1 MSRLPIVGDDDG
13 TWGDILNDYLG
24 VSHNADGTI
33 KSSAISNK
41 LDKNTDITGDTKT
54 KITYDSKGLVTAG
67 ADATPSDVGLGNVTN
82 DTQLKASQLD
92 TDGALTANSDANVAS
107 QKATKTYVDT
117 TVSDYAYKP
126 GKAGGQTLIGG
137 TSSSDILTLGANTAT
152 WSSSNTGNITI
163 DKSLIEFSGINSVAN
178 NKFINLI
185 KFDESVS
192 LSGLSVGSLS
202 GFIFNP
208 TLSSNSWGW
217 RVDNEAS
224 FGAGPTSAVT
234 NAPNSSLTFA
244 AVPTNGS
251 SVQVYSS
258 NSATPPVT
266 GDTIEVWYGIRVS
279 PSKVAGD
286 YDQTVLYTAVA
297 QP

>member
-1 MSRLPIVGDDDG
+1 MLPLVLGVALARPYGAGRYGSCIYGSNGCAISLSTDSGVGISLNPSGGDVVSIAKDNVNVITANYSGYTLSVESNTPSTNNLVGDYS
-13 TWGDILNDYLG
+13 TIIP
-24 VSHNADGTI
+24 VSG
-33 KSSAISNK
+33 
-41 LDKNTDITGDTKT
+41 
-54 KITYDSKGLVTAG
+54 
-67 ADATPSDVGLGNVTN
+67 TPSSPT
-82 DTQLKASQLD
+82 
-92 TDGALTANSDANVAS
+92 
-107 QKATKTYVDT
+107 
-117 TVSDYAYKP
+117 
-126 GKAGGQTLIGG
+126 
-137 TSSSDILTLGANTAT
+137 
-152 WSSSNTGNITI
+152 
-163 DKSLIEFSGINSVAN
+163 
-178 NKFINLI
+178 
-185 KFDESVS
+185 
-192 LSGLSVGSLS
+192 
-202 GFIFNP
+202 

-234 NAPNSSLTFA
+234 NAPSSSLTFA